1 MPVTCGIADDPEG
14 APTGEPTPPGE
25 PMVPGEPTAPAEP
38 MVPAYP
44 IAPGE
49 PRAPGELAGL
59 GMAGL
64 GPAGGLVVDWLGIGV
79 PGRRSASPTPAPAEP
94 ALPELA
100 GQAEAYSDVARSVD
114 APGHGAARSVVAR
127 SVDEVSGQTEAGW
140 TLPDA
145 DALLVSAEDELAELV
160 GLAGLIVRSAPL
172 LPPRSPAAGL
182 VVSTFRTAASGSV
195 PAALPDP
202 SASRVTGST
211 RLSTRPP
218 AHVLPRGYPVTAT
231 PDPRLPRSTPW

>member
-1 MPVTCGIADDPEG
+1 MPVTCGIADDPES
-14 APTGEPTPPGE
+14 AAA
-25 PMVPGEPTAPAEP
+25 GEPTAPGEP
-38 MVPAYP
+38 IVPA
-44 IAPGE
+44 E
-49 PRAPGELAGL
+49 PRAPGALAGV

-64 GPAGGLVVDWLGIGV
+64 GAAGGLVVDWLGVGA
-79 PGRRSASPTPAPAEP
+79 PGRRSASPPAPGEP

-100 GQAEAYSDVARSVD
+100 GQAEAYSAVARSVE
-114 APGHGAARSVVAR
+114 APGHGAARSLVAR
-127 SVDEVSGQTEAGW
+127 SVEVSGQTEAGF

-145 DALLVSAEDELAELV
+145 DALVASADDELAELV

-172 LPPRSPAAGL
+172 LPARSPAAGF

-231 PDPRLPRSTPW
+231 PDPRLPRSTPWLYLSDAAYG

>member
-14 APTGEPTPPGE
+14 AATGEPTPPGE

-44 IAPGE
+44 IVPGE

-59 GMAGL
+59 GMA
-64 GPAGGLVVDWLGIGV
+64 V